1 MMTDFNAMWLTGAEP
16 QAALDAAQAGVERI
30 LRRNR

>member
-1 MMTDFNAMWLTGAEP
+1 MITDFNAMWLTGAEP
-16 QAALDAAQAGVERI
+16 ADVLAAMQASVDQI

>member
-1 MMTDFNAMWLTGAEP
+1 MYTDFNAMWLTGTEP
-16 QAALDAAQAGVERI
+16 ADALSAMQDSVDQI

>member
-1 MMTDFNAMWLTGAEP
+1 MFTDFNAMWLTGTEP
-16 QAALDAAQAGVERI
+16 SEALASMQSSVDRI